1 MAFSRYVGRH
11 HVVSA
16 GARRRG
22 GMIAA
27 IALSSAA
34 GAATLLSSGTAA
46 SAASSVNW
54 DAIANCE
61 SSGNWQINTGNGF
74 YGGLQF
80 TQSTWAGYGGTQYAA
95 SADLAT
101 REQQIAIAE
110 KVLVGQGIGAWPT
123 CGAYSGSTATY
134 SSTPSSP
141 SVPAPSVPV
150 PSVPAPSVSAPQSG
164 SSSAP
169 APAPAPSSGG
179 PSSGSSHG
187 ASSGSAS
194 TSHGNYTV
202 RAGDTLSS
210 IAAHLRITGGWQA
223 LYDKNHK
230 VVGANP
236 SLIVPGQKLIF

>member
-1 MAFSRYVGRH
+1 MAFSTYVGRH
-11 HVVSA
+11 HVVSTR
-16 GARRRG
+16 ARRRG

-27 IALSSAA
+27 IALSGAA
-34 GAATLLSSGTAA
+34 GAATLLGTGTAA

-110 KVLVGQGIGAWPT
+110 KVLAGQGIGAWPV
-123 CGAYSGSTATY
+123 CGAQAGSTASY
-134 SSTPSSP
+134 SSGSSATPATSDSSQSSASSSP
-141 SVPAPSVPV
+141 SSAAPST
-150 PSVPAPSVSAPQSG
+150 AA
-164 SSSAP
+164 
-169 APAPAPSSGG
+169 
-179 PSSGSSHG
+179 PSSGSSPNQAG
-187 ASSGSAS
+187 STGSG
-194 TSHGNYTV
+194 TYTV
-202 RAGDTLSS
+202 QAGDTLAA
-210 IAAHLRITGGWQA
+210 IAQRYGITGGWQT
-223 LYDKNHK
+223 LYQNNQK

-236 SLIVPGQKLIF
+236 NIIVQGQKLTV

>member
-1 MAFSRYVGRH
+1 MAFSTYVGRH
-11 HVVSA
+11 HVVSTR
-16 GARRRG
+16 ARRRG

-27 IALSSAA
+27 IALSGAA
-34 GAATLLSSGTAA
+34 GAATLLGTGTAA

-110 KVLVGQGIGAWPT
+110 NVLAGQGIGAWPV
-123 CGAYSGSTATY
+123 CGAQAGSTASY
-134 SSTPSSP
+134 
-141 SVPAPSVPV
+141 
-150 PSVPAPSVSAPQSG
+150 
-164 SSSAP
+164 
-169 APAPAPSSGG
+169 
-179 PSSGSSHG
+179 SSGSSATPATSG
-187 ASSGSAS
+187 SAQSSASSSGSSAAPSTAAS
-194 TSHGNYTV
+194 SSGSGNYTV
-202 RAGDTLSS
+202 QAGDTLST
-210 IAAHLRITGGWQA
+210 IAQRHGITGGWQT
-223 LYDKNHK
+223 LYQKNQK

-236 SLIVPGQKLIF
+236 NLIVQGEKLTV